1 MKISGF
7 FYQWSKTMH
16 IKTIAVGYT
25 RKFNLENYNSLELKT
40 ELWASIDEDEDEEAC
55 MNILHDKCRESV
67 RREYLNYINKKQ
79 ATTFRINAEKD
90 EE

>member
-1 MKISGF
+1 
-7 FYQWSKTMH
+7 MH

-67 RREYLNYINKKQ
+67 RREYMNYINKKQ
-79 ATTFRINAEKD
+79 ATTFRINVPTD
-90 EE
+90 EESDE

>member
-1 MKISGF
+1 
-7 FYQWSKTMH
+7 MH

-25 RKFNLENYNSLELKT
+25 RKFNLENYNSLELNT

-67 RREYLNYINKKQ
+67 RREYMNYINKKQ
-79 ATTFRINAEKD
+79 ATTFRINVPTD
-90 EE
+90 EESDE

>member
-1 MKISGF
+1 
-7 FYQWSKTMH
+7 MH

-40 ELWASIDEDEDEEAC
+40 ELWASIDEEEDEEAC

-79 ATTFRINAEKD
+79 ATTFRINAERD
-90 EE
+90 EENSKYRMESDIEI

>member
-1 MKISGF
+1 
-7 FYQWSKTMH
+7 MH

-25 RKFNLENYNSLELKT
+25 RKFNIENYNSLELKS
-40 ELWASIDEDEDEEAC
+40 ELWASIDEDEDEDAC
-55 MNILHDKCRESV
+55 INILHDKCRESV

-90 EE
+90 EESDE

>member
-1 MKISGF
+1 
-7 FYQWSKTMH
+7 MH

-25 RKFNLENYNSLELKT
+25 RKINLENYNSLELKT

>member
-1 MKISGF
+1 
-7 FYQWSKTMH
+7 MH

-40 ELWASIDEDEDEEAC
+40 ELWASIDEEEDEEAC

-79 ATTFRINAEKD
+79 ATTFTINAAR
-90 EE
+90 EEEI

>member
-1 MKISGF
+1 
-7 FYQWSKTMH
+7 MH

-25 RKFNLENYNSLELKT
+25 RKFNLDNYNSLELKT
-40 ELWASIDEDEDEEAC
+40 ELWATIDEEEDEETC

-79 ATTFRINAEKD
+79 ATTFRINAERD
-90 EE
+90 EENSKYRMESDIEM

>member
-1 MKISGF
+1 
-7 FYQWSKTMH
+7 MH

-25 RKFNLENYNSLELKT
+25 RKINLENYNSLELKT

-79 ATTFRINAEKD
+79 TTVFAVNIPR
-90 EE
+90 EEEI

>member
-1 MKISGF
+1 
-7 FYQWSKTMH
+7 MH

-40 ELWASIDEDEDEEAC
+40 ELWASIDEEEDEEAC

-67 RREYLNYINKKQ
+67 RREYQNYINKKQ
-79 ATTFRINAEKD
+79 ATTFRINVPTD
-90 EE
+90 EESDE

>member
-1 MKISGF
+1 
-7 FYQWSKTMH
+7 MH

-40 ELWASIDEDEDEEAC
+40 ELWATIDEEEDEEAC

-79 ATTFRINAEKD
+79 ATTFRINAERD
-90 EE
+90 EENSKYRMESDIEM